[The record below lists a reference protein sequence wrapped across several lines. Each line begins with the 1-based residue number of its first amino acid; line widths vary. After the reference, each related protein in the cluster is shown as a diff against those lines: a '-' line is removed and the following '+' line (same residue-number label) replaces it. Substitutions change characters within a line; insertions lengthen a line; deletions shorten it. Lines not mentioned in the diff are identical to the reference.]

1 MKRPDAA
8 MTEPQKVCVIIAA
21 YNAAATI
28 GRAIQSALA
37 EPEVA
42 EVFVID
48 DCSTDTTV
56 AAARETDDGTG
67 RLTIASLNANAGP
80 SAARNVAIAESR
92 SPFIAVLDSDDF
104 FLPGRFTALFAE
116 PDWDIIA
123 DNIVFMDER
132 AAVSVDPIAIAT
144 HKITQRRL
152 TAATFVEGCITHA
165 DRYKGELGFL
175 KAVFRRAFLDEHELR
190 YSENLRLAEDYE
202 LYARALMLGARF
214 TVAPGCHYVAVERED
229 SLSAVHTVRDLTNLE
244 QADRMLIAFA
254 PANSDLH
261 FQLKRHYAQIVGK
274 QRHRALL
281 YRKHEVGIVKAL
293 SEQADHPFHLCR
305 TMLAILRDKLRT
317 AGLWPATPAPPPRK
331 NNLRFLLSD

>member
-1 MKRPDAA
+1 MKRTDAA

-56 AAARETDDGTG
+56 NAARTADDGTH
-67 RLTIASLNANAGP
+67 RLTVASLEKNSGP
-80 SAARNVAIAESR
+80 SAARNLAIARSR

-123 DNIVFMDER
+123 DNIVFVDER
-132 AAVSVDPIAIAT
+132 AAMAIDPVAVAT
-144 HKITQRRL
+144 HKITPRQL
-152 TAATFVEGCITHA
+152 TAATFVEGCITYA

-175 KAVFRRAFLDEHELR
+175 KAVFRRAFLDKHDLR

-214 TVAPGCHYVAVERED
+214 TVAPDCYYVAVERED

-244 QADRMLIAFA
+244 QADRMLIASA
-254 PANSDLH
+254 PASADLN
-261 FQLKRHYAQIVGK
+261 FQLKRHYAQIIGK

-281 YRKHEVGIVKAL
+281 DRKHDVGILKAL
-293 SEQADHPFHLCR
+293 SEQADHPFQLGK
-305 TMLAILRDKLRT
+305 TMLAISRDKLR
-317 AGLWPATPAPPPRK
+317 AAALWPTPTAPPPRK
-331 NNLRFLLSD
+331 NGLRFLLSD